1 MQRKMLLINNTGSV
15 GGGGGLGGIT
25 LWEITG
31 IFIHLAQNVRQ
42 QVNMDGGNRDK
53 SEDNGQIQTVI
64 EWDGSHVQSINKV
77 GGGVNESGWCLL

>member
-1 MQRKMLLINNTGSV
+1 ME
-15 GGGGGLGGIT
+15 
-25 LWEITG
+25 EI
-31 IFIHLAQNVRQ
+31 
-42 QVNMDGGNRDK
+42 DK